1 MGGGLTAMISELKAL
16 FSEWIV
22 AVAGVVNSIIS
33 RYVRQRQILISEGV
47 GNTFTA
53 RATSPHKGP
62 ALPDVSFRLL
72 NGRPTPSLPV
82 DWETT
87 LRGSRVEVLLTSGQ
101 VLFRSLDFPKQA
113 VDFLDGMIR
122 SQIDRLT
129 PWTADD
135 VVFGWSP
142 PSAIAN
148 ERVELT
154 LAAMS
159 NHEVQ
164 PLVHLAT
171 SRAA

>member
-16 FSEWIV
+16 FSEWIA
-22 AVAGVVNSIIS
+22 AVAGVVNSMVS
-33 RYVRQRQILISEGV
+33 RYARQRQILISEG
-47 GNTFTA
+47 GDNTFTA
-53 RATSPHKGP
+53 RATSAQKSP

-72 NGRPTPSLPV
+72 DGRPTPSLPA

-101 VLFRSLDFPKQA
+101 VLFRSLDFPRQA

-135 VVFGWSP
+135 VVFGWST
-142 PSAIAN
+142 PSVIAN

-154 LAAMS
+154 LAATS
-159 NHEVQ
+159 KQEVQ
-164 PLVHLAT
+164 PLGQLAT
-171 SRAA
+171 RP